1 MTAEL
6 AIAALTEAR
15 GSWAPMIAIAL
26 AQVTAPP
33 ISLSGMVA
41 SFNVPPTTVATSIVM
56 YGLAV
61 AGFVMLGAKPVQR
74 FGSTV
79 VFRVV
84 VALFG
89 FRVRSRGWVQNRGRA
104 RDKCSTVLTQPSVG

>member
-1 MTAEL
+1 MTAEF
-6 AIAALTEAR
+6 AMGAQTEAR

-79 VFRVV
+79 VFCVV

-89 FRVRSRGWVQNRGRA
+89 FRVRSRGWGTEPWA
-104 RDKCSTVLTQPSVG
+104 GSG